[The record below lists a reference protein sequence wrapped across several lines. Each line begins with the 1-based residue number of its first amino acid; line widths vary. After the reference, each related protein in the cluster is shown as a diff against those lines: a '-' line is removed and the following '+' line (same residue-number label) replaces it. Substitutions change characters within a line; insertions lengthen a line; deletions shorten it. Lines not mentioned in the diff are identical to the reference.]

1 LFFLTVQNTIATHH
15 NPKTLIMQVLSIKRI
30 VLLTIALSLILFNFS
45 CKKEDTRENP
55 AVTEAEATEYST
67 ESMEAEA
74 SYDDIQDVS
83 MTAADEE
90 GLISAGRPAGNTAGR
105 PFPFLKLRL
114 RIGANAVI
122 TVTPDDNTYPKT
134 VTIDF
139 GDGETCPDGKYRKGK
154 IVMHFTGPIRRPG
167 SVVTITLVDFQIGRA
182 KIEGTKV
189 ITNLSENGNIKF
201 SVQVTDGKVT
211 FPSGRGYQHERL
223 KYVKQIE
230 GGDTDEII
238 DDVYAIEGHSQTKFN
253 NGVVI
258 TLNTEEALIKKVIC
272 PWISDG
278 TLKIK
283 INNYEVLLNYAFPID
298 GGCDNQ
304 ALLTWNSKEKIVV
317 LP

>member
-1 LFFLTVQNTIATHH
+1 
-15 NPKTLIMQVLSIKRI
+15 M
-30 VLLTIALSLILFNFS
+30 
-45 CKKEDTRENP
+45 
-55 AVTEAEATEYST
+55 TETEATEYST

-74 SYDDIQDVS
+74 TFDDLQDVS
-83 MTAADEE
+83 IIAADEE
-90 GLISAGRPAGNTAGR
+90 GVISAGKPARNTAGR

-114 RIGANAVI
+114 RIGASAVI

-139 GDGETCPDGKYRKGK
+139 GDGEICPDGKFRKGK

-167 SVVTITLVDFQIGRA
+167 SVVTITLVDFQVGRA

-189 ITNLSENGNIKF
+189 ITNLSENGHFRF

-211 FPSGRGYQHERL
+211 FPNGRGYKHERL
-223 KYVKQIE
+223 KYVTQIE

-238 DDVYAIEGHSQTKFN
+238 DDVYSIEGRSQTEYK
-253 NGVVI
+253 NGTVI
-258 TLNTEEALIKKVIC
+258 TLNTEQALIKKVIC

-283 INNYEVLLNYAFPID
+283 INDYEFLLDYSYPDD
-298 GGCDNQ
+298 GGCDNK
-304 ALLTWNSKEKIVV
+304 ALLTWNGKEKIVF

>member
-1 LFFLTVQNTIATHH
+1 MKF
-15 NPKTLIMQVLSIKRI
+15 LSINRI
-30 VLLTIALSLILFNFS
+30 LLFAMALSLSLFNYS
-45 CKKEDTRENP
+45 CKKEDTDKNP
-55 AVTEAEATEYST
+55 SMTEAEATEYST

-74 SYDDIQDVS
+74 TFDDLQDVS
-83 MTAADEE
+83 IIAADEE
-90 GLISAGRPAGNTAGR
+90 GVISAGKPAPNTAGR
-105 PFPFLKLRL
+105 PFPFLKLRM

-139 GDGETCPDGKYRKGK
+139 GDGDTCPDGKFRKGK
-154 IVMHFTGPIRRPG
+154 IVIDFTGPIRRPG
-167 SVVTITLVDFQIGRA
+167 SVATITLVDFQIGRA
-182 KIEGTKV
+182 KVEGTKV

-211 FPSGRGYQHERL
+211 LPNGRGYKHERL
-223 KYVKQIE
+223 KYVTQIE

-238 DDVYAIEGHSQTKFN
+238 DDVYSIEGRSQTEYN
-253 NGVVI
+253 NGTVI
-258 TLNTEEALIKKVIC
+258 TLNTEQALIKKVIC

-283 INNYEVLLNYAFPID
+283 INDYEFLLDYSYPDD

-304 ALLTWNSKEKIVV
+304 ALLTWNGKEKIVI

>member
-1 LFFLTVQNTIATHH
+1 MKLLSINRIIIATIALFLTV
-15 NPKTLIMQVLSIKRI
+15 LV
-30 VLLTIALSLILFNFS
+30 FS
-45 CKKEDTRENP
+45 CKKESTNP
-55 AVTEAEATEYST
+55 ETPALTETEAVEYSS

-74 SYDDIQDVS
+74 SYDDVQDIS

-90 GLISAGRPAGNTAGR
+90 GIISAGRGEEAK
-105 PFPFLKLRL
+105 PFPFLRLRL
-114 RIGANAVI
+114 RIGAKAVI

-139 GDGETCPDGKYRKGK
+139 GDDGNCPDGKFRKGK

-189 ITNLSENGNIKF
+189 ITNLSEIGNIKF

-211 FPSGRGYQHERL
+211 FPGGRGYEYEKL

-230 GGDTDEII
+230 GGDTDEIS
-238 DDVYAIEGHSQTKFN
+238 DDVYSIEGRSQTKFK

-258 TLNTEEALIKKVIC
+258 TLNTEEALIKKVSC
-272 PWISDG
+272 AWISDG

-283 INNYEVLLNYAFPID
+283 INTHELYLDYGFPGNGD
-298 GGCDNQ
+298 CDNK
-304 ALLTWNSKEKIVV
+304 ALLKYNSKEKIIV